1 MEVIH
6 PNISPEQRSGSKN
19 SLLLQDYLNEVLSS
33 LSNQL
38 KQREADR
45 REFLLIVSNF
55 MSEIRKR
62 PILVLDI
69 KNLEEFEKFISGFK
83 RIEKNCGV
91 EEDLENLR
99 EKWGEQSLYRLKQQR
114 SYTTKMAE
122 SHFLG
127 QIKGKGV
134 EKFITEALISINSKL
149 KDIKFIK
156 APLLD
161 DLIGAGDIYMAIQL
175 ENELVIFPV
184 DITAAIEKQ
193 ASLYKLAKDS
203 GNYPF
208 SLVFDGNL
216 NIYRIELALN
226 DKNFWLSLDEIE
238 SIIEIGL
245 ALFKEELRK
254 HRIDAENI
262 KQNIKQFIQRIKQSS
277 DPRYNKGVIDLATF
291 IETFI
296 QRFIPYQE
304 LNQFF
309 AGLYCLYSIYWIL
322 ENLPK
327 NLPPEDKERIK
338 KCRNIIENHLNLNTY
353 QLTA

>member
-1 MEVIH
+1 MEIPY
-6 PNISPEQRSGSKN
+6 PNISPEQRPDLEN
-19 SLLLQDYLNEVLSS
+19 FPFLQDYLNKVLSS
-33 LSNQL
+33 LSHQL
-38 KQREADR
+38 KQGEVDR
-45 REFLLIVSNF
+45 RGFLLIVSNF
-55 MSEIRKR
+55 MSEIRER
-62 PILVLDI
+62 PIWVLDI
-69 KNLEEFEKFISGFK
+69 RNLEEFEKFILNFEK
-83 RIEKNCGV
+83 IEESCGIK
-91 EEDLENLR
+91 EDLENLR
-99 EKWGEQSLYRLKQQR
+99 GKWGEQSLYRLKQQR
-114 SYTTKMAE
+114 SYTTKTAE

-175 ENELVIFPV
+175 ENELVIFPI

-193 ASLYKLAKDS
+193 VSLYKLFKDS

-208 SLVFDGNL
+208 SLIFDGNL

-245 ALFKEELRK
+245 ALFKEELSK
-254 HRIDAENI
+254 HRIYADNI

-277 DPRYNKGVIDLATF
+277 DPRYKEVIDLATF

-296 QRFIPYQE
+296 QQFIPYKE

-309 AGLYCLYSIYWIL
+309 AGLYSLYSIYWIL

-327 NLPPEDKERIK
+327 NLPSEDKERIK
-338 KCRNIIENHLNLNTY
+338 KCRNIIENHLNLNTL

>member
-1 MEVIH
+1 MEVPH
-6 PNISPEQRSGSKN
+6 PNISSEQRPDLEN
-19 SLLLQDYLNEVLSS
+19 FPFLQDYLNKVFSS
-33 LSNQL
+33 LSHQL
-38 KQREADR
+38 KQKEANR

-55 MSEIRKR
+55 MSDIRER

-69 KNLEEFEKFISGFK
+69 KNLEEFEKFILNF
-83 RIEKNCGV
+83 REIEKSCGI
-91 EEDLENLR
+91 EGDLENLR

-114 SYTTKMAE
+114 SYTTKTAE

-134 EKFITEALISINSKL
+134 EKFITESLTSINSKL

-175 ENELVIFPV
+175 ENELVIFPI
-184 DITAAIEKQ
+184 DITSAIEKQ
-193 ASLYKLAKDS
+193 ASLYKLSKDS

-208 SLVFDGNL
+208 SLMFGGNL

-226 DKNFWLSLDEIE
+226 DENFWLSLDEIE

-245 ALFKEELRK
+245 GLFKEELSK
-254 HRIDAENI
+254 HRIYAENI
-262 KQNIKQFIQRIKQSS
+262 KQNIKQFIQRIKRSP
-277 DPRYNKGVIDLATF
+277 DPRYKGVITPATF

-296 QRFIPYQE
+296 QQFIPYKE

-327 NLPPEDKERIK
+327 NLSPEDKERIK
-338 KCRNIIENHLNLNTY
+338 KCRNIIENQLNLNTY

>member
-6 PNISPEQRSGSKN
+6 PNISPEQRPDLEN
-19 SLLLQDYLNEVLSS
+19 FPFLQDYLNKLRSS
-33 LSNQL
+33 LSDQL
-38 KQREADR
+38 KQREANR

-55 MSEIRKR
+55 MSEIRER
-62 PILVLDI
+62 PILMLHI
-69 KNLEEFEKFISGFK
+69 KNLEEFEKFILNFGK
-83 RIEKNCGV
+83 IEEGRGIK
-91 EEDLENLR
+91 EDLEKLR
-99 EKWGEQSLYRLKQQR
+99 EKWGEQSLYRLKQQS
-114 SYTTKMAE
+114 SYTTKTAE

-134 EKFITEALISINSKL
+134 EKFITESLISINSKL

-175 ENELVIFPV
+175 ENELVIFPI
-184 DITAAIEKQ
+184 DITASIEKQ
-193 ASLYKLAKDS
+193 VSLYKLAKDS

-208 SLVFDGNL
+208 SLIFDGNL

-226 DKNFWLSLDEIE
+226 DENFWLSLDKIE

-245 ALFKEELRK
+245 GLFKEELSK
-254 HRIDAENI
+254 HRIYADNI
-262 KQNIKQFIQRIKQSS
+262 KQIIKQFIQRIKQSS
-277 DPRYNKGVIDLATF
+277 DPRYKGVIDLATF

-296 QRFIPYQE
+296 QRFIPHQE

-309 AGLYCLYSIYWIL
+309 AGLYSLYSIYWIL

-327 NLPPEDKERIK
+327 NLPSEDRERIK
-338 KCRNIIENHLNLNTY
+338 KCRNIIENHLNLNTL

>member
-6 PNISPEQRSGSKN
+6 PNISPEQRQDLEN
-19 SLLLQDYLNEVLSS
+19 FPFLQDYLNEVLSS

-38 KQREADR
+38 KQGEANR
-45 REFLLIVSNF
+45 KKFLSIVSNS

-62 PILVLDI
+62 PVLVLDI
-69 KNLEEFEKFISGFK
+69 KNLEEFEKFILGFK
-83 RIEKNCGV
+83 RIEKSCGI
-91 EEDLENLR
+91 EENLENLR
-99 EKWGEQSLYRLKQQR
+99 EKWEEQNLYRLKQQS
-114 SYTTKMAE
+114 SYTTKTAE

-134 EKFITEALISINSKL
+134 EKFITESLTSINSKL

-175 ENELVIFPV
+175 ENELVIFPI
-184 DITAAIEKQ
+184 DITSAIEKQ
-193 ASLYKLAKDS
+193 VSLYKLFKDS

-245 ALFKEELRK
+245 ALFKEELSK
-254 HRIDAENI
+254 HRIYAENI
-262 KQNIKQFIQRIKQSS
+262 KQNIKQFIQRIKQSP
-277 DPRYNKGVIDLATF
+277 DPRYKDEIDLATF

-304 LNQFF
+304 FNQFF
-309 AGLYCLYSIYWIL
+309 AGLYSLYSIYWIL

-327 NLPPEDKERIK
+327 NLSPEDKERIK
-338 KCRNIIENHLNLNTY
+338 KCRNIIENQLNLNTH

>member
-1 MEVIH
+1 MEIPH
-6 PNISPEQRSGSKN
+6 PNISPEQRPDLENFPS
-19 SLLLQDYLNEVLSS
+19 LQDYLNKVLIS
-33 LSNQL
+33 LSHQL
-38 KQREADR
+38 KQREANR
-45 REFLLIVSNF
+45 REFILIVSNF
-55 MSEIRKR
+55 MSEIRER

-69 KNLEEFEKFISGFK
+69 KNLEEFEKFVSGFK

-99 EKWGEQSLYRLKQQR
+99 EKWGEESLYRLKQQS
-114 SYTTKMAE
+114 SYTTKTAE

-175 ENELVIFPV
+175 ENELVIFPI

-208 SLVFDGNL
+208 SLMFDGNL

-245 ALFKEELRK
+245 ALFKEELSR
-254 HRIDAENI
+254 HRIDAENM
-262 KQNIKQFIQRIKQSS
+262 KQIIKQFIQRIKQSS
-277 DPRYNKGVIDLATF
+277 DPRYKGVIDLATF

-296 QRFIPYQE
+296 QQFIPYQE
-304 LNQFF
+304 FNQIS

-327 NLPPEDKERIK
+327 NLALEDKERIK
-338 KCRNIIENHLNLNTY
+338 KCRNIIENNLNLNTY